1 MNKVQ
6 LSGRMGRDPEVRSTS
21 SGGTITSASLA
32 TSNDYKNKSGQWV
45 RKPPSW
51 HNLVAFGPVGEA
63 LALFHKGDIL
73 RVEGKITYD
82 EWTDKDGK
90 KRTTTK
96 IVCFEVAKESPR
108 GSEAPF

>member
-21 SGGTITSASLA
+21 SGGAITSASLA
-32 TSNDYKNKSGQWV
+32 TSNDYRDKSGQWV
-45 RKPPSW
+45 KKPASW

-63 LALFHKGDIL
+63 LARFHKGDIL
-73 RVEGKITYD
+73 RVEGKIAYN

-96 IVCFEVAKESPR
+96 IVCFEVAKEMAR
-108 GSEAPF
+108 GGEAPF